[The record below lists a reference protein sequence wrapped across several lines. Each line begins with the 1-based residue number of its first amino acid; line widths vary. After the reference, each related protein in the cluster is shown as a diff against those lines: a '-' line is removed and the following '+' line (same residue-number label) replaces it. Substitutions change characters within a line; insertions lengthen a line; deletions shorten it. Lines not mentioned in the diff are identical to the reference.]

1 MTADVGA
8 IADELYGL
16 PTRDFTAGRDR
27 IAAETRRAGDRA
39 LATAIKQLR
48 RPTATAWSANQL
60 VRQRCDEIAH
70 LLEVGVALRDA
81 QTRLAGDDLRR
92 LTQEGQRLVTDLGR
106 QARQLA
112 ADAGQSLSEEAVR
125 ELEETLHAALAD
137 PAASDALR
145 SGHLTVALHY
155 SGFGLVDLP
164 TAPGSP
170 QRGGRPEPLSSSS
183 PGSPV
188 SRPGPRHPETS
199 VSRPVVVDAGAAPG
213 VVEPEVT
220 VTAAA
225 EQAVRDAEADLA
237 AAQQDAADQARRA
250 EDATERHTVLRGQ
263 IDQLNEQI
271 KGLRVDEAEAAQA
284 ARQAAREQ
292 RAAERARQAAEDRLE
307 LARDTL
313 DRPRRGA

>member
-8 IADELYGL
+8 IADELYSL
-16 PTRDFTAGRDR
+16 PAGEFTAARDR

-60 VRQRCDEIAH
+60 VRQRRHEVAR
-70 LLEVGVALRDA
+70 LLEVGAALRDA

-125 ELEETLHAALAD
+125 ELEETLRAALAD

-145 SGHLTVALHY
+145 SGHLTAALHY

-164 TAPGSP
+164 VAPLPP
-170 QRGGRPEPLSSSS
+170 QDAGRPEPLGPS
-183 PGSPV
+183 PGP
-188 SRPGPRHPETS
+188 HDPETA
-199 VSRPVVVDAGAAPG
+199 VTRPVGLDVAGATPA
-213 VVEPEVT
+213 VRETEVAAS
-220 VTAAA
+220 AAA
-225 EQAVRDAEADLA
+225 EQAVGDAEADLA
-237 AAQQDAADQARRA
+237 TARQDAADQARRA
-250 EDATERHTVLRGQ
+250 EDASQRLAALRRQ
-263 IDQLNEQI
+263 IDQLNEQM
-271 KGLRVDEAEAAQA
+271 KRLRVDEAEAAQQ
-284 ARQAAREQ
+284 ARQEARGQ
-292 RAAERARQAAEDRLE
+292 RAAERAARAAEDRLE
-307 LARDTL
+307 LARDAL
-313 DRPRRGA
+313 DRSRPGP